1 MQAAINASNAATTG
15 AKVEQVYIPT
25 PDASKRWNEYDK
37 YYSKSF
43 TEPASYIRLSATV
56 EDTAGCPY
64 CMDEEDEQFL
74 KEMNSKIKDGPP
86 CTEDEFEMI
95 CHKFETTIA
104 EKQPYLT
111 MDPTQVLAFEDL
123 SPVIIQEITQAEND
137 PASPEFLL
145 ATTTSSI
152 YRSTLKKSNTTKKDP
167 ITSFKQFGEIIYPHW
182 KNRKIQRGGRSVF
195 PTLKFEEGGGTEK
208 EDNDPYVCFRR
219 RELRQVRKT
228 RRTDQQSSQRLRKL
242 QAEMETAKKLMEMV
256 VKREQMRKEA
266 LQMEWDIFEQRC
278 KVKGVKRRL
287 GIKGEDED
295 LVAHKKKKT
304 EEPAKKAIAAAAET
318 TPTTTKS
325 TPSNEKAGA
334 SVSSATGT
342 AATVSSSGAS
352 GIHSVP
358 ANVRLP
364 ASKIPDIELLNLE
377 QVLSEKETTIKNA
390 VKAKLKS
397 RAQND
402 NEWVNYTDNPF
413 VPYCDYFDPDLE
425 QRKNL
430 RIIDPKHAS
439 YSSLASPYPP
449 SNDVPLRLPLSSSLG
464 SSYASRVET
473 SPTVLRAEID
483 EEKGDLSITST
494 VQEKDMAAPNNSTG
508 AHFNIPRRSAVSLR
522 RRVGRGGRIMV
533 DRRGLVTRPQ
543 PNYDDDDDVMMQQDD
558 KIWKRYEFDS
568 DMQTDN
574 MEFSTNDPSR
584 LNGISDETQSIRFG
598 SMLLSKAYESYREA
612 YQQRQQQLLTLQQKV
627 LQQQK
632 EQKQQQQQN
641 NNNNNNNG
649 GGGGT
654 SGNKGASPTTTSGNN
669 TAAAGRVSSTVRPTS
684 MPQTPARAAT
694 MMNGTAANANGTNN
708 VGTPNGNGT
717 GAPANI
723 KNAAATTPRSPNV
736 KPPPPTPQ
744 QQNQNNQR
752 YLNTPS
758 TKVEG

>member
-1 MQAAINASNAATTG
+1 M
-15 AKVEQVYIPT
+15 
-25 PDASKRWNEYDK
+25 
-37 YYSKSF
+37 
-43 TEPASYIRLSATV
+43 

-64 CMDEEDEQFL
+64 CMDEEDERFL
-74 KEMNSKIKDGPP
+74 KEMNSKIKDGPA

-95 CHKFETTIA
+95 CYKFETTIS

-152 YRSTLKKSNTTKKDP
+152 YRSTLKQSNTSKKDP
-167 ITSFKQFGEIIYPHW
+167 ITSFKQFGETIYPHW
-182 KNRKIQRGGRSVF
+182 KNRKIQRGGRTVF

-318 TPTTTKS
+318 TPTNTKS
-325 TPSNEKAGA
+325 TPSNEKATT
-334 SVSSATGT
+334 SVSSTTGNV
-342 AATVSSSGAS
+342 ATVSSSGAS

-397 RAQND
+397 RAQHD

-430 RIIDPKHAS
+430 RIIDPKHAA

-449 SNDVPLRLPLSSSLG
+449 SNDVPLKLPLSSSLG

-473 SPTVLRAEID
+473 SPTILRAEVD
-483 EEKGDLSITST
+483 EERGDISVTST
-494 VQEKDMAAPNNSTG
+494 VKEKDMAPPNNTG

-522 RRVGRGGRIMV
+522 RRVGRGGRIMI
-533 DRRGLVTRPQ
+533 DRRGLVSRPQ
-543 PNYDDDDDVMMQQDD
+543 PNVNDDDDDVMMQEDY

-632 EQKQQQQQN
+632 EQKQQQQQQQQQQQN
-641 NNNNNNNG
+641 NNSNEG
-649 GGGGT
+649 GGGS
-654 SGNKGASPTTTSGNN
+654 SGNKGASPSTGGGGNN

-684 MPQTPARAAT
+684 MPQTSAT
-694 MMNGTAANANGTNN
+694 MMNGTGNANGIQSNN
-708 VGTPNGNGT
+708 VGTPNGNGVK
-717 GAPANI
+717 G
-723 KNAAATTPRSPNV
+723 AAATTPRSPNI
-736 KPPPPTPQ
+736 KPPPSQ
-744 QQNQNNQR
+744 QQNQNNQQQR